1 MKKLFGKRL
10 LSLLLA
16 LSLVLGAIP
25 MLAPVEAQAV
35 SGIDDLTCA
44 GFISNAWH
52 RTYIDT
58 MMKHYLN
65 TQSELRTALDNDKN
79 VIFMFEGGSDNYPSN
94 EYEDSAYDT
103 RTQAVVIVVKKDA
116 STGNAYIAF
125 SCEDCS
131 SVPDD
136 PDDCTGAAH
145 YGAVTIIDGIY
156 GIQTTNHTGPYGAL
170 NTYASQG
177 YYTPPANQNGYMN
190 GCSGVNIHTRTS
202 AGSGGGWSLGCQ
214 VIGYGNSSANK
225 FNEFMKKVAGVTYN
239 VWVSYKSALYTITS
253 GRDMGY
259 YVLDRQLGC
268 ENASGTRY
276 GDGSLIEMYN
286 STALTNITEWS
297 AEQRAQANF
306 GYQSQCT
313 PYASHCEVEV
323 TENTQIN
330 SLPCS
335 VGTDESETIEYPNI
349 GDRFTTTKMYKNT
362 YGNFWYE
369 VTTKSG
375 KTGYL
380 YAEATNYIKD
390 ITTDIAL
397 TGATFPNGHVAGSTF
412 VVNGTIKAPYNQI
425 TKASVYIRSGFGA
438 NGTAVTGY
446 QDSVNGNSYALENS
460 TIDYNTDFG
469 SLAAG
474 KYTYDLDVEYINY
487 YATGATSYG
496 TNTGS
501 ISLAEEYFVVVPSSV
516 SQSSCSHSNS
526 TTVLQAA
533 TCTES
538 GSSVVSCSKCG
549 KVEKKTDATIGHSYG
564 DWVVINATC
573 TMDGTKT
580 RTCKNC
586 GDVEK
591 QTLAASHSYDVKIHE
606 ATCTEY
612 RIYEYT
618 CTACGDNY
626 KLNAAEMT
634 NQWVEEIPQG
644 MDSSMFTT
652 KTQYRYADCTSKSWV
667 MSKTDSVTY
676 IPQWASGFDKT
687 SVVYTQYNN
696 QKVTAGETATTKTVI
711 NSDVKV
717 GYLWY
722 HWCDT
727 TKTSSWA
734 YETDPYHT
742 FHTYYGT
749 TDPSSYPCDTSD
761 YSYGTYHS
769 SCSNAGYWFP
779 MDVYKQSYTTY
790 NLVPDGKQWGAWS
803 EWSDTSYTAATNARK
818 VETRT
823 VYKLKTA
830 ALGTHSWQ
838 EGVCSI
844 CNLSCEHAPV
854 DEICTICGM
863 YLPSKTFYLFGYING
878 ADYGCEGDYANL
890 GEYKFVNGKLTAIFN
905 KDSYV
910 AVKTEDNLEWYM
922 TNGYLG
928 DVNEATLYNTSNQT
942 MNYDKLFVPAG
953 HDVTFTLTD
962 NKDGTLRLSYTAIAC
977 PHTTHDID
985 GRCLYCNMKV
995 EHNYVNGYC
1004 VCGYE
1009 EPRIDEF
1016 YLFGYIN
1023 GVDYAYEGDYENL
1036 GIYKF
1041 VDNKLSVTFEQDS
1054 YVGIKTADNKHW
1066 YMTNGWL
1073 GEGVKKATLYES
1085 MVLTA
1090 PDKLH
1095 VPGGVQV
1102 NFTLGL
1108 NENGTLLL
1116 SYEIQEPEPEIVVPA
1131 LTLKSPALEF
1141 KDMIKIVAYFTVSDM
1156 SNVEQ
1161 MGMITYKSNVSNY
1174 NVDNAEHVISGYA
1187 YDSGMGY
1194 YCATSEGIHAK
1205 YLGDTYYLA
1214 VYAKLSDGS
1223 YIYSKLAPYSPKTYA
1238 YNQLKGSDAKLKSLM
1253 VAMLNYG
1260 AEAQTY
1266 FGYKATDLAN
1276 KDLTAAQKSLVK
1288 SYSSSMISSV
1298 GTVDSTKVGIFK
1310 SNGGFSKRTPAISFE
1325 GAFCINYFF
1334 TPSNIPTSGNVKM
1347 YYWTQEAYESNAV
1360 LKAANASGSIKMV
1373 NDGTGVYHGVI
1384 EGISAKDIDCTIYVA
1399 AGYTSNGASYCSG
1412 VLPYSIGS
1420 YCVSKASSGTD
1431 IQSFAQATAVYGYY
1445 AKQMFKTV

>member
-1 MKKLFGKRL
+1 MKKTSVKRL
-10 LSLLLA
+10 LSLLLVFC
-16 LSLVLGAIP
+16 LLLGIIP
-25 MLAPVEAQAV
+25 VLAPVEAQAV
-35 SGIDDLTCA
+35 GGIDNLTCA
-44 GFISNAWH
+44 SFISNSWH

-58 MMKHYLN
+58 MMRHYLN
-65 TQSELRTALDNDKN
+65 TQSKLRTALDNGKN

-94 EYEDSAYDT
+94 TYEDSSYDT
-103 RTQAVVIVVKKDA
+103 RTQAVVIVVKKNA
-116 STGNAYIAF
+116 SGNAYIAF

-131 SVPDD
+131 SIPDD

-170 NTYASQG
+170 NTYASEG

-202 AGSGGGWSLGCQ
+202 ASSGGGWSLGCQ

-225 FNEFMKKVAGVTYN
+225 FNEFMKTVAGITYN
-239 VWVSYKSALYTITS
+239 VWVTYKSALYTITS
-253 GRDMGY
+253 GRNMGY

-268 ENASGTRY
+268 ENASGTHF
-276 GDGSLIEMYN
+276 GSGSLIEMYN
-286 STALTNITEWS
+286 STALTNITAWS
-297 AEQRAQANF
+297 TAQRAQANF
-306 GYQSQCT
+306 GYLSNCT

-323 TENTQIN
+323 TEDTEIN

-335 VGTDESETIEYPNI
+335 VGTDESETIEHPNV
-349 GDRFTTTKMYKNT
+349 GDRFTATKMYKNT
-362 YGNFWYE
+362 YGNLWYE
-369 VTTKSG
+369 ITTKSG

-380 YAEATNYIKD
+380 YAGSTKYIKD
-390 ITTDIAL
+390 STSDIAL
-397 TGATFPNGHVAGSTF
+397 SGATFPNGHVAGKTF
-412 VVNGTIKAPYNQI
+412 VVNGTIKSPYNQL
-425 TKASVYIRSGFGA
+425 TKVSVYIRSGF
-438 NGTAVTGY
+438 NSSGTAVTGY
-446 QDSVNGNSYALENS
+446 QDSVSGNSYTLANS
-460 TIDYNTDFG
+460 TIDAKTDFG

-474 KYTYDLDVEYINY
+474 KYTYDVDCQYINY
-487 YATGATSYG
+487 YAKSATTLGS
-496 TNTGS
+496 NTGS
-501 ISLAEEYFVVVPSSV
+501 ISLAEEYFVVVSSAV
-516 SQSSCSHSNS
+516 TQSSCSHSNS
-526 TTVLQAA
+526 TTVLKAA
-533 TCTES
+533 TCTAT
-538 GSSVVSCSKCG
+538 GVSVVSCSKCG
-549 KVEKKTDATIGHSYG
+549 KVEKKTVAASGHSYG
-564 DWVVINATC
+564 NWIVVNPTC
-573 TMDGTKT
+573 TVEGSKT
-580 RTCKNC
+580 RSCSNC
-586 GDVEK
+586 GDTQKE
-591 QTLAASHSYDVKIHE
+591 TLSASHNYNLKIHE
-606 ATCTEY
+606 ATCKEY

-618 CTACGDNY
+618 CSVCGDNY
-626 KLNAAEMT
+626 KLNAADMI
-634 NQWVEEIPQG
+634 NQWIEEIPEG

-667 MSKTDSVTY
+667 KSGSGSVTY
-676 IPQWASGFDKT
+676 VSNWASGFDKS

-696 QKVTAGETATTKTVI
+696 KKVTASETATTKTVI

-727 TKTSSWA
+727 SKTSSWA

-749 TDPSSYPCDTSD
+749 TDPSNYPCDTSD
-761 YSYGTYHS
+761 YSYGTGHS
-769 SCSNAGYWFP
+769 SCTNANYWFP

-790 NLVPDGKQWGAWS
+790 NLVADGKQWGAWS
-803 EWSDTSYTAATNARK
+803 AWSDNSYTAATNTRK

-830 ALGTHSWQ
+830 ALGTHSWK

-844 CNLSCEHAPV
+844 CKLNCDHAPV

-890 GEYKFVNGKLTAIFN
+890 GEYKFVNGKVNALFT

-910 AVKTEDNLEWYM
+910 AVKSEDNLEWYM

-928 DVNEATLYNTSNQT
+928 NVSEATLYNTSNQG
-942 MNYDKLFVPAG
+942 MNFDKLFVPAG
-953 HDVTFTLTD
+953 HDITFTLVD
-962 NKDGTLRLSYTAIAC
+962 NKDGTLHLSYTAVAC

-985 GRCLYCNMKV
+985 GRCLYCHMKV

-1023 GVDYAYEGDYENL
+1023 GTDYAYEGDYENL

-1085 MVLTA
+1085 VVLAA
-1090 PDKLH
+1090 PDKLYI
-1095 VPGGVQV
+1095 PGGVQV

-1108 NENGTLLL
+1108 NDNGTLLL
-1116 SYEIQEPEPEIVVPA
+1116 SYEIQEEVVVIPPT

-1141 KDMIKIVAYFTVSDM
+1141 KDMIRIVAYFTVSDM
-1156 SNVEQ
+1156 TNVEQ
-1161 MGMITYKSNVSNY
+1161 MGMITYKSKVSY
-1174 NVDNAEHVISGYA
+1174 VSVDNAEHIIPGYN
-1187 YDSGMGY
+1187 YDSSKGY
-1194 YCATSEGIHAK
+1194 YYAASEGIHAK
-1205 YLGDTYYLA
+1205 YLGDTYYMA
-1214 VYAKLSDGS
+1214 VYAQMNDGT
-1223 YIYSKLAPYSPKTYA
+1223 YVYSKLAPYSPKTYA
-1238 YNQLKGSDAKLKSLM
+1238 YNQLKGSNAALKSLM

-1260 AEAQTY
+1260 TTAQYY
-1266 FGYKATDLAN
+1266 FGYKTDNYVN
-1276 KDLTAAQKSLVK
+1276 KDLTAEQKALIMK
-1288 SYSSSMISSV
+1288 YSSSLVSSNAK
-1298 GTVDSTKVGIFK
+1298 VDSSKVGIFT
-1310 SNGGFSKRTPAISFE
+1310 NNNGFSKRTPAVSFE
-1325 GAFCINYFF
+1325 GAFCINYFL
-1334 TPSNIPTSGNVKM
+1334 TPSKTPAKGNVRL
-1347 YYWTQEAYESNAV
+1347 YYWTQEAYD
-1360 LKAANASGSIKMV
+1360 AAPILQASNASGSIKMV
-1373 NDGTGVYHGVI
+1373 DDGTGVYHAVI
-1384 EGISAKDIDCTIYVA
+1384 DGISAKDINKTIYVA
-1399 AGYTSNGASYCSG
+1399 AGYIYDSASYCTG
-1412 VLPYSIGS
+1412 VLPYSIGT
-1420 YCVSKASSGTD
+1420 YCASKASTTD
-1431 IQSFAQATAVYGYY
+1431 TIQPLAKATAVYGYY
-1445 AKQMFKTV
+1445 AQQMFGNN

>member
-1 MKKLFGKRL
+1 MKNLSVKRV
-10 LSLLLA
+10 LSLLLVFC
-16 LSLVLGAIP
+16 LLLGLIP
-25 MLAPVEAQAV
+25 VFAPVEAQAIG
-35 SGIDDLTCA
+35 GIDDLTCA
-44 GFISNAWH
+44 GFISNTWH

-65 TQSELRTALDNDKN
+65 TQSKLRTALDNGKN

-94 EYEDSAYDT
+94 TYEDSSYDT
-103 RTQAVVIVVKKDA
+103 RTQGVVIVVKKN
-116 STGNAYIAF
+116 SSGNAYIAF
-125 SCEDCS
+125 SCEDS
-131 SVPDD
+131 SSLPDD

-156 GIQTTNHTGPYGAL
+156 GIKTVNHTGPYGAL
-170 NTYASQG
+170 ATDASQG
-177 YYTPPANQNGYMN
+177 YYTPPANQDGYMN
-190 GCSGVNIHTRTS
+190 GCSGVHIHTRTS
-202 AGSGGGWSLGCQ
+202 ASSGGGWSLGCQ

-225 FNEFMKKVAGVTYN
+225 FNEFMKEVAGITYN

-259 YVLDRQLGC
+259 YVLDRQLAC
-268 ENASGTRY
+268 ENASGTY
-276 GDGSLIEMYN
+276 FGSGSLIEMYN
-286 STALTNITEWS
+286 STALTNITAWS

-306 GYQSQCT
+306 GYLSDCT

-349 GDRFTTTKMYKNT
+349 GDRFTATKMYKNT
-362 YGNFWYE
+362 YGNLWYE
-369 VTTKSG
+369 ITTKSG

-380 YAEATNYIKD
+380 YAEATRYIKD
-390 ITTDIAL
+390 ITTDISL
-397 TGATFPNGHVAGSTF
+397 TGATFPNGHVAGDSF
-412 VVNGTIKAPYNQI
+412 IVNGTIKASYNQL

-446 QDSVNGNSYALENS
+446 QDSVSGSSYALANS
-460 TIDYNTDFG
+460 TVDANTDFG

-474 KYTYDLDVEYINY
+474 KYTYDMDCQYINY
-487 YATGATSYG
+487 YADGATTVKS
-496 TNTGS
+496 NTGS
-501 ISLAEEYFVVVPSSV
+501 ISLAEEYFVVVSSSV

-526 TTVLQAA
+526 TTVIQAA
-533 TCTES
+533 TCTDS
-538 GSSVVSCSKCG
+538 GCSVVSCSNCG
-549 KVEKKTDATIGHSYG
+549 KVQKTTVDPTGHQYT
-564 DWVVINATC
+564 DWIEVKPTC
-573 TMDGTKT
+573 TVEGSKT
-580 RTCKNC
+580 RTCINC
-586 GDVEK
+586 GDIEK
-591 QTLAASHSYDVKIHE
+591 QTLSASHSYSVMIHE
-606 ATCTEY
+606 ATCKEY

-626 KLNAAEMT
+626 KLNAADMI

-644 MDSSMFTT
+644 MDASMFTT
-652 KTQYRYADCTSKSWV
+652 KTQYRYADCTSTSWV
-667 MSKTDSVTY
+667 KGDTGSVTY
-676 IPQWASGFDKT
+676 VSEWASGFDKT

-749 TDPSSYPCDTSD
+749 TDPSNYTCDTSD

-790 NLVPDGKQWGAWS
+790 NLMPDGKQWGSWS
-803 EWSDTSYTAATNARK
+803 AWSDTSYTAATNSRK

-830 ALGTHSWQ
+830 ALGTHSWS

-844 CNLSCEHAPV
+844 CKLSCEHAPV
-854 DEICTICGM
+854 DETCTICGM
-863 YLPSKTFYLFGYING
+863 YIPSKTFYLFGYING
-878 ADYGCEGDYANL
+878 ADYGCEADYANL
-890 GEYKFVNGKLTAIFN
+890 GEYKFVNGKVTAIFN

-910 AVKTEDNLEWYM
+910 AVKSEDNLEWYM

-928 DVNEATLYNTSNQT
+928 DVNEATLYNTANQG
-942 MNYDKLFVPAG
+942 MSFDKLFVPAG
-953 HDVTFTLTD
+953 HDITFTLKD
-962 NKDGTLRLSYTAIAC
+962 NKDGTLHLSYTAIAC

-985 GRCLYCNMKV
+985 GRCLYCNVMV
-995 EHNYVNGYC
+995 QHNYVNGYC

-1009 EPRIDEF
+1009 EPRVDEF

-1023 GVDYAYEGDYENL
+1023 GADYAYEGDYANL

-1054 YVGIKTADNKHW
+1054 YVGVKTADNKHW

-1085 MVLTA
+1085 MVLA
-1090 PDKLH
+1090 SPDKLFI
-1095 VPGGVQV
+1095 PGGVQV

-1116 SYEIQEPEPEIVVPA
+1116 SYEIQEDTFEPPT

-1141 KDMIKIVAYFTVSDM
+1141 KDMIRIAAYYTVSDM
-1156 SNVEQ
+1156 TEVEQ
-1161 MGMITYKSNVSNY
+1161 MGMITYKSQVSSW
-1174 NVDNAEHVISGYA
+1174 NVDNAENVIPGYA
-1187 YDSGMGY
+1187 YDSSKGY
-1194 YCATSEGIHAK
+1194 YYATSEGIHAK
-1205 YLGDTYYLA
+1205 YLGDTYYMA
-1214 VYAKLSDGS
+1214 VYAKLSDGT
-1223 YIYSKLAPYSPKTYA
+1223 YVYSKLASYSPKTYA

-1260 AEAQTY
+1260 ATAQYY
-1266 FGYKATDLAN
+1266 FGYKTDNYAN
-1276 KDLTAAQKSLVK
+1276 KDLTADQKALVTKYSASLVN
-1288 SYSSSMISSV
+1288 SNT
-1298 GTVDSTKVGIFK
+1298 TVDSSKVGIFTN
-1310 SNGGFSKRTPAISFE
+1310 NGGFSKRSPAVSFE

-1334 TPSNIPTSGNVKM
+1334 TPSNTPNNDNVKL
-1347 YYWTQEAYESNAV
+1347 YYWTQEAYDAV
-1360 LKAANASGSIKMV
+1360 PTLKAANASGSIKMV
-1373 NDGTGVYHGVI
+1373 NDGTGVYHAVI
-1384 EGISAKDIDCTIYVA
+1384 DGISAKDLNSTIYVA
-1399 AGYTSNGASYCSG
+1399 AGYTCNGASYCTG
-1412 VLPYSIGS
+1412 VLPYSIGT
-1420 YCVSKASSGTD
+1420 YCVSKASTSGT
-1431 IQSFAQATAVYGYY
+1431 IQPLAKATAVYGYY
-1445 AKQMFKTV
+1445 AQQMFAEG

>member
-1 MKKLFGKRL
+1 MKRL
-10 LSLLLA
+10 SLKRTLSLLLA
-16 LSLVLGAIP
+16 LCLVLGVLP
-25 MLAPVEAQAV
+25 VLSPVEAQAV
-35 SGIDDLTCA
+35 GGIDDLTCA
-44 GFISNAWH
+44 GFISNTWH

-65 TQSELRTALDNDKN
+65 TQSKLRTALDNGKN
-79 VIFMFEGGSDNYPSN
+79 VIFMFEGGSDNCPSN
-94 EYEDSAYDT
+94 AYEDSAYDT
-103 RTQAVVIVVKKDA
+103 RTQAVVIVVKKN
-116 STGNAYIAF
+116 SSGNAYIAF
-125 SCEDCS
+125 YSENCS
-131 SVPDD
+131 SLPDD

-170 NTYASQG
+170 NTYAYEG

-214 VIGYGNSSANK
+214 VIGYGNSSANE
-225 FNEFMKKVAGVTYN
+225 FNAFMKAVAGITYN
-239 VWVSYKSALYTITS
+239 VWVTYKSALYTITS

-268 ENASGTRY
+268 ENSSGTY
-276 GDGSLIEMYN
+276 FGSGSLIAMYN
-286 STALTNITEWS
+286 STALTNITKWS
-297 AEQRAQANF
+297 ADQRAQANF
-306 GYQSQCT
+306 GYLSNCT

-323 TENTQIN
+323 TEDTQIN

-362 YGNFWYE
+362 FGNLWYE
-369 VTTKSG
+369 ITTKSG

-380 YAEATNYIKD
+380 YADATKYIDD
-390 ITTDIAL
+390 ITTDITLAD
-397 TGATFPNGHVAGSTF
+397 ATFPNGHVLGETF
-412 VVNGTIKAPYNQI
+412 YVNGTIKASYNQL
-425 TKASVYIRSGFGA
+425 TKASVYLRSGFGS
-438 NGTAVTGY
+438 NGTILTG
-446 QDSVNGNSYALENS
+446 DEDTVSGNSYTLINS
-460 TIDYNTDFG
+460 YIDINTNFRDL
-469 SLAAG
+469 SNG
-474 KYTYDLDVEYINY
+474 KYTYDVDAEYVNY
-487 YATGATSYG
+487 YADGATTVKS
-496 TNTGS
+496 NTGK
-501 ISLAEEYFVVVPSSV
+501 ISLAEEYFVVIPSSV
-516 SQSSCSHSNS
+516 DQSSCSHSNS
-526 TTVLQAA
+526 TTVLEAA

-538 GSSVVSCSKCG
+538 GASVVSCSKCG
-549 KVEKKTDATIGHSYG
+549 KVEKKTDAAKDHAYG
-564 DWVVINATC
+564 NWVIVKPTC
-573 TMDGTKT
+573 TVDGSQT
-580 RTCKNC
+580 RTCINC
-586 GDVEK
+586 GDMERQV
-591 QTLAASHSYDVKIHE
+591 LSASHDYSLKIHE
-606 ATCTEY
+606 ATCKEY
-612 RIYEYT
+612 RVYEYT
-618 CTACGDNY
+618 CMVCGDNY

-644 MDSSMFTT
+644 MDESFFTT
-652 KTQYRYADCTSKSWV
+652 KTQYRYADCTSTSWV
-667 MSKTDSVTY
+667 KSSTGSVTY
-676 IPQWASGFDKT
+676 VSQWASGFDKT

-696 QKVTAGETATTKTVI
+696 KKVTAGETATTKTVI

-749 TDPSSYPCDTSD
+749 IDPSNYTCDTSD
-761 YSYGTYHS
+761 YSYGTAHS
-769 SCSNAGYWFP
+769 SCTNATYWFP
-779 MDVYKQSYTTY
+779 MDVYKQSYTVY
-790 NLVPDGKQWGAWS
+790 SVEPDGKQWGSWS
-803 EWSDTSYTAATNARK
+803 AWSDTSYTAVTNSRK

-844 CNLSCEHAPV
+844 CKLPCDHAPV
-854 DEICTICGM
+854 NETCTICGM
-863 YLPSKTFYLFGYING
+863 YIPSKTFYLFGYING
-878 ADYGCEGDYANL
+878 ADYGCEADYENL
-890 GEYKFVNGKLTAIFN
+890 GEYKFVNGKVTAIFN

-928 DVNEATLYNTSNQT
+928 DVNEATLYNTINQG
-942 MNYDKLFVPAG
+942 MNFDKLFVPAG
-953 HDVTFTLTD
+953 HDITFSLID

-985 GRCLYCNMKV
+985 GRCLYCDVMV
-995 EHNYVNGYC
+995 PHNYVNGYC

-1023 GVDYAYEGDYENL
+1023 GTDYAYEGDYQNL

-1054 YVGIKTADNKHW
+1054 YVGIKTADNNHW

-1073 GEGVKKATLYES
+1073 GQGVKRATLYES
-1085 MVLTA
+1085 AVLTA
-1090 PDKLH
+1090 PDKLY

-1108 NENGTLLL
+1108 NDNGTLLL
-1116 SYEIQEPEPEIVVPA
+1116 SYEIQDDTVAPPTV
-1131 LTLKSPALEF
+1131 TLKSPALEF
-1141 KDMIKIVAYFTVSDM
+1141 KDMIRIVAYFTVSDLT
-1156 SNVEQ
+1156 NVQQ
-1161 MGMITYKSNVSNY
+1161 MGMITYKSEVSLVS
-1174 NVDNAEHVISGYA
+1174 VDNAENIIPGYD
-1187 YDSGMGY
+1187 YDSTKGY
-1194 YCATSEGIHAK
+1194 YYAKSEGIHAK
-1205 YLGDTYYLA
+1205 YLGDTYYMA
-1214 VYAKLSDGS
+1214 VYAKLNDGT
-1223 YIYSKLAPYSPKTYA
+1223 YVYSKLAPYSPKTYA

-1260 AEAQTY
+1260 TSAQYY
-1266 FGYKATDLAN
+1266 FDYKTDSYVN
-1276 KDLTAAQKSLVK
+1276 KNLTAEQKALIMK
-1288 SYSSSMISSV
+1288 YSSSMVSS
-1298 GTVDSTKVGIFK
+1298 TASVDSSKVGIFT
-1310 SNGGFSKRTPAISFE
+1310 SNSGFSKRSPAVSFE

-1334 TPSNIPTSGNVKM
+1334 TPKYAPANGNMKL
-1347 YYWTQEAYESNAV
+1347 YYWTQEDYDAVSV
-1360 LKAANASGSIKMV
+1360 LKASNASGSIKMV
-1373 NDGTGVYHGVI
+1373 DDGTGVYSAAI
-1384 EGISAKDIDCTIYVA
+1384 EGISAKDINKTIYVA
-1399 AGYTSNGASYCSG
+1399 AGYTNNGVSYCTG
-1412 VLPYSIGS
+1412 VLPYSIGA
-1420 YCVSKASSGTD
+1420 YCVSKAGVAD
-1431 IQSFAQATAVYGYY
+1431 NIQPLAKATAVYGYY
-1445 AKQMFKTV
+1445 AQQMFAGN